1 MKSVIVGTAGH
12 VDHGK
17 TVLVEA
23 LTGVNTDRW
32 DEERERGITIDLGF
46 APLPSGDDELE
57 VSVIDVPGHEDFVK
71 NMLAG
76 ATGIDVLLLV
86 VAADEGPMPQT
97 REHLWIARLLGVE
110 TGVVAITKS
119 DLVDE
124 DFLELV
130 GESVRDELARIFP
143 SGDWPI
149 VPVSARTGAGVD
161 GLKAAVL
168 DAAGRSRARRDDDLF
183 RMPVDRSF
191 SVRGVGTVVT
201 GTVWSGALA
210 AGEEVRILPREGA
223 ARIRGVQV
231 HGLAV
236 DETTAGQRAALA
248 LVGVELSQ
256 IGRGDVLIASPVWR
270 VTRYLDAELLLL
282 ADSPWPLKYW
292 QRVRFH
298 IGTAETM
305 GRVVLFDRDRLEPGD
320 RALVQF
326 RLEQPVVARAGDRYV
341 IRFYSPVTTVGGGVV
356 VQPWARRRGRMSED
370 AIQRLQSVAESD
382 GKDRLVRVVGGS
394 PEGAS
399 EAELAILVGAPAA
412 DLSGDLAELA
422 ADGSLREIGGRWYE
436 AAAVG
441 EARQALSAEISASH
455 ARSADAPGVSLESL
469 RSAVGAPPEL
479 INAVLSDLL
488 KDGTI
493 RIEGSVA
500 ALSDHVPRLSE
511 EQEAVA
517 ESALARI
524 AEAGLAPPSVK
535 ELAAQAGVPADRLL
549 VVLKFLQ
556 GEGVL
561 VAVTPDLYYASGAI
575 KEVKQRVKATLGR
588 GQAATPSELRG
599 ALGVSRKYLIPL
611 LEYLDAEGFTRRS
624 GEGRVLREEV

>member
-32 DEERERGITIDLGF
+32 EEERERGITIDLGF
-46 APLPSGDDELE
+46 APLPSGTDELE

-76 ATGIDVLLLV
+76 ATGVDVLLLV

-110 TGVVAITKS
+110 TGVVAITKT

-124 DFLELV
+124 DFLGLV
-130 GESVRDELARIFP
+130 AESVRDELARIFP
-143 SGDWPI
+143 ASDWPI
-149 VPVSARTGAGVD
+149 VPVSARAGD
-161 GLKAAVL
+161 GIDELKAVVL
-168 DAAGRSRARRDDDLF
+168 DAAGRARARHDDDLF

-201 GTVWSGALA
+201 GTVWSGAVE
-210 AGEEVRILPREGA
+210 AGEEVRILPGERA
-223 ARIRGVQV
+223 TRVRGVQV
-231 HGLAV
+231 HSVAV
-236 DETTAGQRAALA
+236 HQAAAGQRAALA
-248 LVGVELSQ
+248 LVGIELSEV
-256 IGRGDVLIASPVWR
+256 GRGDVLVESSVWR
-270 VTRYLDAELLLL
+270 ETRYLDAELLLL

-305 GRVVLFDRDRLEPGD
+305 ARVVLFDRNRLEPGD

-341 IRFYSPVTTVGGGVV
+341 VRFYSPVTTVGGGVV
-356 VQPWARRRGRMSED
+356 VHPWAPRHARIGEA
-370 AIQRLQSVAESD
+370 AIERLRSVAESD
-382 GKDRLVRVVGGS
+382 GKDRLARVMGELR
-394 PEGAS
+394 EGAS
-399 EAELAILVGAPAA
+399 EAELAILVGTTPSE
-412 DLSGDLAELA
+412 LSRDLAELA
-422 ADGSLREIGGRWYE
+422 SERSLREIGGRWYE
-436 AAAVG
+436 ATAISDV
-441 EARQALSAEISASH
+441 RRALTAEISLSH
-455 ARSADAPGVSLESL
+455 ARKADAPGVSLESL

-479 INAVLSDLL
+479 VNAVLSDLQQ
-488 KDGTI
+488 DGAI

-500 ALSDHVPRLSE
+500 ALSGHVPKLSAV
-511 EQEAVA
+511 QEAVG
-517 ESALARI
+517 EVALARI
-524 AEAGLAPPSVK
+524 REAGLAPPAVK
-535 ELAAQAGVPADRLL
+535 ELAAEAGVPADRLL
-549 VVLKFLQ
+549 AVLKFLCGQ
-556 GEGVL
+556 GEL

-575 KEVKQRVKATLGR
+575 KEVKQSVKATLGR
-588 GQAATPSELRG
+588 GQAATPAELRG
-599 ALGVSRKYLIPL
+599 ALGISRKYLIPL

-624 GEGRVLREEV
+624 GEGRVLREEP

>member
-32 DEERERGITIDLGF
+32 EEERQRGITIDLGF
-46 APLPSGDDELE
+46 APFPSGADQLE

-76 ATGIDVLLLV
+76 ATGVDVLLLV

-130 GESVRDELARIFP
+130 TESVRDELARIFP
-143 SGDWPI
+143 ASDWPV
-149 VPVSARTGAGVD
+149 VPVSARTGD
-161 GLKAAVL
+161 GIDELKAAVL
-168 DAAGRSRARRDDDLF
+168 EGAGRARARRDDDLF

-201 GTVWSGALA
+201 GTVWSGAVEV
-210 AGEEVRILPREGA
+210 GEEVRILPGERA
-223 ARIRGVQV
+223 ARVRGVQV
-231 HGLAV
+231 HGVAV
-236 DETTAGQRAALA
+236 DESTAGQRAALA
-248 LVGVELSQ
+248 LVGVELSEV
-256 IGRGDVLIASPVWR
+256 GRGDVLTGSPLWR
-270 VTRYLDAELLLL
+270 ETRYLDAELLLL

-305 GRVVLFDRDRLEPGD
+305 ARLVLFDRNRLEPGD

-341 IRFYSPVTTVGGGVV
+341 VRFYSPVTTVGGGVV
-356 VQPWARRRGRMSED
+356 VHPWAQRHGRIGEE
-370 AIQRLQSVAESD
+370 AIERLRSVAESA
-382 GKDRLVRVVGGS
+382 GKDRVARVMTELR
-394 PEGAS
+394 EGAS
-399 EAELAILVGAPAA
+399 EAELAILVGAPPS
-412 DLSGDLAELA
+412 DLSQDLANLA
-422 ADGSLREIGGRWYE
+422 SEGSLREIGGRWYE
-436 AAAVG
+436 AAAVSD
-441 EARQALSAEISASH
+441 ARRALTAEISLSH
-455 ARSADAPGVSLESL
+455 ARNADAPGVSLESL
-469 RSAVGAPPEL
+469 RSAVAAPPEL
-479 INAVLSDLL
+479 VNAVLSDLQQ
-488 KDGTI
+488 DGEI

-500 ALSDHVPRLSE
+500 ALSGHVPKLSAQ
-511 EQEAVA
+511 QEAVA
-517 ESALARI
+517 ESALACI
-524 AEAGLAPPSVK
+524 AKAGLAPPVVK
-535 ELAAQAGVPADRLL
+535 ELAAEAGVPADRLL
-549 VVLKFLQ
+549 AVLKFLQ
-556 GEGVL
+556 GQGEL

-575 KEVKQRVKATLGR
+575 KEVKQRVKATLDR
-588 GQAATPSELRG
+588 GHSATPSELRG
-599 ALGVSRKYLIPL
+599 ALGISRKYLIPL

-624 GEGRVLREEV
+624 GEGRVLREEP